1 MAIFANLFGILFVG
15 FAMYDNFRIYKPL
28 AARVGPLFDIFE
40 WASSGWRGKL
50 TTAACGSALLGS
62 LGSRATALSSFLGS
76 GAVALRPLWA
86 AVRSYLRS
94 SG

>member
-40 WASSGWRGKL
+40 WASSGWVARE
-50 TTAACGSALLGS
+50 AHHCG
-62 LGSRATALSSFLGS
+62 
-76 GAVALRPLWA
+76 LW
-86 AVRSYLRS
+86 
-94 SG
+94 